1 MSHYENYSRTS
12 AAYDRTRQAQG
23 IEFIRR
29 LLSHNPLPLGQQVL
43 VDAGCGTGQYS
54 AALIDSVQHIQAVD
68 LNPGML
74 TVAGNKLQ
82 VQIATGNIELHQ
94 GAIDE
99 LPIDDESA
107 DAVMVNQ
114 VLHHLADDATAGWPV
129 HQRVLAEFARVLKP
143 GGIVVIN
150 SCSHDQL
157 EKGFWFYPLIPGAL
171 GRVRQRTADLDTLA
185 SMLQKNGF
193 TEVQCEAAPD
203 IVMQGDAYFDAARIF
218 DPQWRDGDSI
228 WALATPVELEDAL
241 QNARALA
248 ERDELD
254 DFMQL
259 NDESRRQTGQ
269 LSFTWAKKRADRQ
282 E

>member
-23 IEFIRR
+23 VEIIRR
-29 LLSHNPLPLGQQVL
+29 LLSHNPLPLSEQVL
-43 VDAGCGTGQYS
+43 VDAGCGTGQYT
-54 AALIDSVQHIQAVD
+54 AALIDSVQHIQAID

-74 TVAGNKLQ
+74 AVAGNKLQ
-82 VQIATGNIELHQ
+82 AQIAAGNIDLHQ

-114 VLHHLADDATAGWPV
+114 VLHHLADDATAGWPA
-129 HQRVLAEFARVLKP
+129 HQRVFAEFARVLKP

-157 EKGFWFYPLIPGAL
+157 EQGFWFYHLIPEAVD
-171 GRVRQRTADLDTLA
+171 RVRQRTADLDTLA
-185 SMLQKNGF
+185 SMLQQNGF
-193 TEVQCEAAPD
+193 GEVQCEAATD
-203 IVMQGDAYFDAARIF
+203 IVMQGDAYFDADRIF

-228 WALATPVELEDAL
+228 WALATPAELEGAL
-241 QNARALA
+241 QSARALA
-248 ERDELD
+248 ERGELD

-259 NDESRRQTGQ
+259 NDESRGQIGQ
-269 LSFTWAKKRADRQ
+269 LSFTWAKKRADQQ